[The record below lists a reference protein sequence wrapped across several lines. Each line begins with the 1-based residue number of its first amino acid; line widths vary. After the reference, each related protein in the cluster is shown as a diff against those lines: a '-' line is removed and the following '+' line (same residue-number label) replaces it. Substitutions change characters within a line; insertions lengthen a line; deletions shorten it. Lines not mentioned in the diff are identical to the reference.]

1 MAIEKKTV
9 AEVSPGARNVYQ
21 KAASVF
27 AKNSVE
33 YAIELLKSVVQKEP
47 GFMDARNMLREAE
60 RRHSASLSGI
70 ARALAGIKQLPLVMK
85 GRGVLKKNPE
95 LALSFAEEA
104 LAMNFLSKAPLMLL
118 VDAGKACEAPFIQ
131 MEGLEGIV
139 ELDDKNEAN
148 LKTLA
153 DVYEANGEGAK
164 VLRIRQMIAAK
175 HPDSLEAQAHLRA
188 AAALASMEQNKADSK
203 APGNKGGMYKK
214 TDETSD
220 LLRDDRIVRSEEDI
234 RKMITYYEG
243 LISNGDTS
251 IDNRRKLAEF
261 YQRVSEFQ
269 KTIETYQWIVERLG
283 TLDPNIDKSIE
294 FCTIQLKKQEIEK
307 LQAEN
312 APQEQIDAI
321 NKEIDAYRLERAEDR
336 IRTYPN
342 DTLMRYEAAVVYWD
356 LGDVEKA
363 LEQFQN
369 AQRNPH
375 KRLSAI
381 AYLGRCFAAKEQ
393 YDMAIEQFE
402 KAVKEMPTMDD
413 LKMETVYHMGVT
425 YERIGEA
432 EKALSCFKDIYAI
445 NVGYEDVGKRID
457 NYYAQK
463 RAEKQ
468 NS

>member
-47 GFMDARNMLREAE
+47 GFIEARNMLRDAE
-60 RRHSASLSGI
+60 RRYSASLSGFSRFI
-70 ARALAGIKQLPLVMK
+70 AIFKQIPWVTK
-85 GRGVLKKNPE
+85 GRSVLKKNPE
-95 LALSFAEEA
+95 LALSYAEEA
-104 LAMNFLSKAPLMLL
+104 LAHNFLARGPLMLL

-148 LKTLA
+148 MKTLA
-153 DVYEANGEGAK
+153 EVYEANGEGAK

-175 HPDSLEAQAHLRA
+175 HPDSLEAQANLRA
-188 AAALASMEQNKADSK
+188 AAALASMEQNKAN
-203 APGNKGGMYKK
+203 ARNGKGGMYKK
-214 TDETSD
+214 TDATSD

-234 RKMITYYEG
+234 RKMIEYYEG
-243 LISNGDTS
+243 LIANGDTS

-261 YQRVSEFQ
+261 YQRVAEFQ
-269 KTIETYQWIVERLG
+269 KTIDTYNWIVERLG
-283 TLDPNIDKSIE
+283 TLDPNIDKAIE
-294 FCTIQLKKQEIEK
+294 FCTISLMKQKIEK
-307 LQAEN
+307 LKTEN
-312 APQEQIDAI
+312 ASQDQIDAI
-321 NKEIDAYRLERAEDR
+321 TTEINAYRLERAEDR
-336 IRTYPN
+336 IKTYPN
-342 DTLMRYEAAVVYWD
+342 DTLIRYEAAVVYWD
-356 LGDVEKA
+356 LGNVEKA
-363 LEQFQN
+363 LEQFQL

-393 YDMAIEQFE
+393 YDMAVEQLE

-413 LKMETVYHMGVT
+413 LKMETVYHLGVT
-425 YERIGEA
+425 YDIIGESD
-432 EKALSCFKDIYAI
+432 KALACFKDIYAI

-457 NYYAQK
+457 DYYAKK

-468 NS
+468 NA

>member
-47 GFMDARNMLREAE
+47 GFVEARNMLREAE
-60 RRHSASLSGI
+60 RRYSASLSGI
-70 ARALAGIKQLPLVMK
+70 SRFIASFKQMPLVTK
-85 GRGVLKKNPE
+85 GRSLLKKDPE
-95 LALSFAEEA
+95 KALFYAEEA
-104 LAMNFLSKAPLMLL
+104 LAYNFLSRGPLMLL

-148 LKTLA
+148 MKNLA
-153 DVYEANGEGAK
+153 EVYEANGEGAK

-175 HPDSLEAQAHLRA
+175 HPDSLEAQANLRA
-188 AAALASMEQNKADSK
+188 AAALASMEQNKANAK
-203 APGNKGGMYKK
+203 NGKGGMYKK
-214 TDETSD
+214 TDATSD

-234 RKMITYYEG
+234 RKMIEYYEG
-243 LISNGDTS
+243 LIANGDTS

-269 KTIETYQWIVERLG
+269 KTIDTYNWIVERLG
-283 TLDPNIDKSIE
+283 TLDPNIDKAIE
-294 FCTIQLKKQEIEK
+294 FCTIALQKQKIEK
-307 LQAEN
+307 LKSEN
-312 APQEQIDAI
+312 APQDQLDAVTAEI
-321 NKEIDAYRLERAEDR
+321 NQYRLERAEDR

-356 LGDVEKA
+356 LGNVEKA
-363 LEQFQN
+363 LEQFQL
-369 AQRNPH
+369 AQRNPQ
-375 KRLSAI
+375 KRLAAI

-393 YDMAIEQFE
+393 YDMAIEQLE
-402 KAVKEMPTMDD
+402 KAVKEMPTMDE
-413 LKMETVYHMGVT
+413 LKMETVYHLGIT
-425 YERIGEA
+425 YEVVGEA
-432 EKALSCFKDIYAI
+432 EKALNCFKDIYAI

-457 NYYAQK
+457 NYYAKK

-468 NS
+468 NA

>member
-9 AEVSPGARNVYQ
+9 AEVSAGARNVYQ

-47 GFMDARNMLREAE
+47 GFIEARNMLRDAE
-60 RRHSASLSGI
+60 RRYSASLGGFARFI
-70 ARALAGIKQLPLVMK
+70 ASFKQMPWVTK
-85 GRGVLKKNPE
+85 GRSVLKKNPE
-95 LALSFAEEA
+95 LALAYAEEA
-104 LAMNFLSKAPLMLL
+104 LAHNFLARGPLMLL

-148 LKTLA
+148 MKTLA
-153 DVYEANGEGAK
+153 EVYEANGEGAK

-175 HPDSLEAQAHLRA
+175 HPDSLEAQANLRA
-188 AAALASMEQNKADSK
+188 AAALASMEQNKAN
-203 APGNKGGMYKK
+203 ARNGRGGMYKK
-214 TDETSD
+214 TDATSD

-234 RKMITYYEG
+234 RKMIEYYEG
-243 LISNGDTS
+243 LIANGDTS

-269 KTIETYQWIVERLG
+269 KTIDTYKWIVERLG
-283 TLDPNIDKSIE
+283 TLDPNIDKAIE
-294 FCTIQLKKQEIEK
+294 FCTISLMKQKIEK
-307 LQAEN
+307 LKAEN
-312 APQEQIDAI
+312 ASQDQIDAI
-321 NKEIDAYRLERAEDR
+321 TTEINAYRLERAEDR
-336 IRTYPN
+336 IKTYPN
-342 DTLMRYEAAVVYWD
+342 DTLIRYEAAVVYWD
-356 LGDVEKA
+356 LGNVEKA
-363 LEQFQN
+363 LEQFQL

-393 YDMAIEQFE
+393 YDMAVEQFE

-413 LKMETVYHMGVT
+413 LKMETVYHLGVT
-425 YERIGEA
+425 YDAIGESD
-432 EKALSCFKDIYAI
+432 KALSCFKDIYAV

-457 NYYAQK
+457 DYYAKK

-468 NS
+468 NA

>member
-47 GFMDARNMLREAE
+47 GFIDARNMLREAE
-60 RRHSASLSGI
+60 RRYSASLGKF
-70 ARALAGIKQLPLVMK
+70 ARFVAGMKQMPLVTK
-85 GRGVLKKNPE
+85 GRSVLKKNPE
-95 LALSFAEEA
+95 LALSYAEEA
-104 LAMNFLSKAPLMLL
+104 LSYNFLSRGPLNLL
-118 VDAGKACEAPFIQ
+118 IDAGKACEAPFIQ

-148 LKTLA
+148 MKTLA
-153 DVYEANGEGAK
+153 EVYEANGEGAK

-175 HPDSLEAQAHLRA
+175 HPDSLEAQANLRA
-188 AAALASMEQNKADSK
+188 AAALASMEQNKAN
-203 APGNKGGMYKK
+203 ARGNDKGGMYKK
-214 TDETSD
+214 TDATAD

-234 RKMITYYEG
+234 RKMIEYYEG
-243 LISNGDTS
+243 LIASGDTS

-261 YQRVSEFQ
+261 YQRVAEYQ
-269 KTIETYQWIVERLG
+269 KTIDTYNWIVERLG
-283 TLDPNIDKSIE
+283 TLDPNIDKAIE
-294 FCTIQLKKQEIEK
+294 FCTIQIKRQEITK
-307 LQAEN
+307 LQEAG
-312 APQEQIDAI
+312 AAQDQVDAI
-321 NKEIDAYRLERAEDR
+321 EAEINAYRLERAEYR
-336 IRTYPN
+336 IKTYPN

-356 LGDVEKA
+356 LGNVEKA
-363 LEQFQN
+363 LEQFQL

-375 KRLSAI
+375 KRLAAI

-393 YDMAIEQFE
+393 FDMAIEQFE
-402 KAVKEMPTMDD
+402 KAVKEMPAMDD
-413 LKMETVYHMGVT
+413 LKMETVYHLGIT
-425 YERIGEA
+425 YDTIGES
-432 EKALSCFKDIYAI
+432 EKALNCFKDIYAV

-457 NYYAQK
+457 DYYARK

-468 NS
+468 NA

>member
-9 AEVSPGARNVYQ
+9 AEVSAGARNVYQ

-47 GFMDARNMLREAE
+47 GFIEARNMLREAE
-60 RRHSASLSGI
+60 RRHSASMNGFEKFI
-70 ARALAGIKQLPLVMK
+70 AVFKQIPWVMK
-85 GRGVLKKNPE
+85 GRSVLKKNPE
-95 LALSFAEEA
+95 LALSYAEEA
-104 LAMNFLSKAPLMLL
+104 LAMNFLSKGPLALL

-139 ELDDKNEAN
+139 ELDDQNEAN
-148 LKTLA
+148 MKTLA
-153 DVYEANGEGAK
+153 DVYESNGEGAK

-175 HPDSLEAQAHLRA
+175 HPDSLEAQANLRA

-203 APGNKGGMYKK
+203 AGGKGGMYKK

-234 RKMITYYEG
+234 RKMINYYEG
-243 LISNGDTS
+243 LIANGDTS

-261 YQRVSEFQ
+261 YQRVSEYS
-269 KTIETYQWIVERLG
+269 KTIETYQWIVDRLG
-283 TLDPNIDKSIE
+283 TLDPNIDKAIE
-294 FCTIQLKKQEIEK
+294 FCTIQLKKQKIEA

-312 APQEQIDAI
+312 APQDQIDAI
-321 NKEIDAYRLERAEDR
+321 TAEINAYRLERAEDR
-336 IRTYPN
+336 IKTYPN

-375 KRLSAI
+375 KRLYAI

-393 YDMAIEQFE
+393 YDMAVEQFE
-402 KAVKEMPTMDD
+402 KALKDMPTLDE
-413 LKMETVYHMGVT
+413 LKMETLYHLGVT
-425 YERIGEA
+425 YELIGES
-432 EKALSCFKDIYAI
+432 EKALSCFKDIYAV
-445 NVGYEDVGKRID
+445 NVSYEDVGKRID
-457 NYYAQK
+457 AFYAKK

-468 NS
+468 NA

>member
-175 HPDSLEAQAHLRA
+175 
-188 AAALASMEQNKADSK
+188 
-203 APGNKGGMYKK
+203 
-214 TDETSD
+214 
-220 LLRDDRIVRSEEDI
+220 
-234 RKMITYYEG
+234 
-243 LISNGDTS
+243 
-251 IDNRRKLAEF
+251 
-261 YQRVSEFQ
+261 QR
-269 KTIETYQWIVERLG
+269 
-283 TLDPNIDKSIE
+283 P
-294 FCTIQLKKQEIEK
+294 
-307 LQAEN
+307 
-312 APQEQIDAI
+312 
-321 NKEIDAYRLERAEDR
+321 
-336 IRTYPN
+336 
-342 DTLMRYEAAVVYWD
+342 RY
-356 LGDVEKA
+356 
-363 LEQFQN
+363 
-369 AQRNPH
+369 
-375 KRLSAI
+375 AI
-381 AYLGRCFAAKEQ
+381 AESRLCGF
-393 YDMAIEQFE
+393 
-402 KAVKEMPTMDD
+402 
-413 LKMETVYHMGVT
+413 L
-425 YERIGEA
+425 
-432 EKALSCFKDIYAI
+432 
-445 NVGYEDVGKRID
+445 
-457 NYYAQK
+457 
-463 RAEKQ
+463 
-468 NS
+468 

>member
-9 AEVSPGARNVYQ
+9 AEVSAGARNVYQ

-47 GFMDARNMLREAE
+47 GFMEARTMLREAE
-60 RRHSASLSGI
+60 RRYSSSLGGFSRFIASF
-70 ARALAGIKQLPLVMK
+70 KQLPWVMK
-85 GRGVLKKNPE
+85 GRSVLKKNPE
-95 LALSFAEEA
+95 LALVYAEEA
-104 LAMNFLSKAPLMLL
+104 LSLNFLAKGPLALL

-139 ELDDKNEAN
+139 ELDDQNEAN
-148 LKTLA
+148 MKTLA

-175 HPDSLEAQAHLRA
+175 HPDSLEAQANLRA

-203 APGNKGGMYKK
+203 AGGKGGMYKK

-234 RKMITYYEG
+234 RKMIRYYEG
-243 LISNGDTS
+243 LIENGDTS

-261 YQRVSEFQ
+261 YQRVSEYQ

-283 TLDPNIDKSIE
+283 TLDPNIDKAIE
-294 FCTIQLKKQEIEK
+294 FCTIQLKKQQIDALK
-307 LQAEN
+307 AEN
-312 APQEQIDAI
+312 APQDQIDAVTAEI
-321 NKEIDAYRLERAEDR
+321 NAYRLERAEFR
-336 IRTYPN
+336 IKTYPN

-356 LGDVEKA
+356 LGNVEKA

-375 KRLSAI
+375 KRLHAI

-402 KAVKEMPTMDD
+402 KAVKDMPTMDD
-413 LKMETVYHMGVT
+413 LKMETLYHMGVT
-425 YERIGEA
+425 YETVGED
-432 EKALSCFKDIYAI
+432 EKALACFKDIYAV

-457 NYYAQK
+457 AYYAKK
-463 RAEKQ
+463 RAEKAA
-468 NS
+468 N

>member
-47 GFMDARNMLREAE
+47 GFIEARNMLRDAE
-60 RRHSASLSGI
+60 RRYSASLNGFSRFI
-70 ARALAGIKQLPLVMK
+70 AGFKQMPWITK
-85 GRGVLKKNPE
+85 GRSVLKKNPE
-95 LALSFAEEA
+95 LALSYAEEA
-104 LAMNFLSKAPLMLL
+104 LAHNFLARGPLMLL

-139 ELDDKNEAN
+139 ELDDKNESN
-148 LKTLA
+148 MKTLA
-153 DVYEANGEGAK
+153 EVYEANGEGAK

-175 HPDSLEAQAHLRA
+175 HPDSLEAQANLRA
-188 AAALASMEQNKADSK
+188 AAALASMEQNKANARNGKS
-203 APGNKGGMYKK
+203 GMYKK
-214 TDETSD
+214 TDATSD

-234 RKMITYYEG
+234 RKMIEYYEG
-243 LISNGDTS
+243 LIVNGDTS

-261 YQRVSEFQ
+261 YQRVAEYQ
-269 KTIETYQWIVERLG
+269 KTIDTYKWIVERLG
-283 TLDPNIDKSIE
+283 SLDPNIDKAIE
-294 FCTIQLKKQEIEK
+294 FCTIALMKQKIEK

-312 APQEQIDAI
+312 APQDQIDAVTAEI
-321 NKEIDAYRLERAEDR
+321 NAYRLERAEDR
-336 IRTYPN
+336 IKTYPN
-342 DTLMRYEAAVVYWD
+342 DTLIRYEAAVVYWD
-356 LGDVEKA
+356 LGNVEKA
-363 LEQFQN
+363 LEQFQL

-393 YDMAIEQFE
+393 FDMAIEQFE

-413 LKMETVYHMGVT
+413 LKMETVYHLGVT
-425 YERIGEA
+425 YDIIGEA
-432 EKALSCFKDIYAI
+432 DKALSCFKDIYAI

-457 NYYAQK
+457 DYYAKK

-468 NS
+468 NA